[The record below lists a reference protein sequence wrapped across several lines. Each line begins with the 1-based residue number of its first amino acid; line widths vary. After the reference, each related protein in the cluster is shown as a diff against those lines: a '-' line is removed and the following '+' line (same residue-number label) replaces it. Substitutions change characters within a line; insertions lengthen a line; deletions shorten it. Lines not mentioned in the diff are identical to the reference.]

1 MRRMDEGRQESQAIK
16 DMVSLVHEYELS
28 RIPDNHEL
36 QQRYEL
42 SDVFYQKM
50 ERMIECQEK
59 KARRKKTTT
68 VCGCSS
74 GHYSGAFWC
83 G

>member
-59 KARRKKTTT
+59 KARRKKTRRF
-68 VCGCSS
+68 V
-74 GHYSGAFWC
+74 HYSGAFWC